1 MMDIRC
7 RLCRRLS
14 ACTEEEDPDYCSDF
28 GINISEL
35 VDLAV
40 DISKE
45 YKIEYTDALNTISI
59 ALQFGGCI
67 DD

>member
-14 ACTEEEDPDYCSDF
+14 ACPAEEDPDYCSDF
-28 GINISEL
+28 GINIVEL
-35 VDLAV
+35 VDLAI

-45 YKIEYTDALNTISI
+45 YKIEYTDALNTINI

>member
-14 ACTEEEDPDYCSDF
+14 ACTEKDPDYCSDF
-28 GINISEL
+28 GINIGKL

-40 DISKE
+40 DISKK